1 MSDFD
6 LRALIRDAFE
16 DTPEPREV
24 WQKVRAGLNEE
35 TVWLA
40 VDVMGPDFCRLIG
53 GGQRREAITPAGA
66 ERMVHESRSGIGTP
80 KREAACR
87 DRWERA
93 MCKPL
98 PLGTD
103 GKVPA
108 KMLGDCTPDDCL
120 TAAQIRRSTAQATI
134 TRAEKFERLAEKMR
148 MHRAKCVRD
157 LEPTLFWEAMR

>member
-87 DRWERA
+87 DRWEQA
-93 MCKPL
+93 MRKPL

-108 KMLGDCTPDDCL
+108 KMLGDCTPDDIS
-120 TAAQIRRSTAQATI
+120 TAEQIRRRIAGSI
-134 TRAEKFERLAEKMR
+134 IVRADQLAKLREAMR
-148 MHRAKCVRD
+148 INRAKCVRD